1 MWHPR
6 TRPGFNPRR
15 RPLRLEGLEDRC
27 VLATL
32 SPLSPQLLA
41 LPALSQPTLPNLA
54 PAGGITPGTT
64 PGGLLGG
71 NGTQGPL
78 GGALAGTPVGQTP
91 GVMNLPGGTT
101 LPGPGTPGGTGSPLP
116 GTFPGTSGLPNTL
129 GNPTGTPVLPGQGP
143 AGNVGGQPGVATVGA
158 TTAPNF
164 FPQTGPNNGIDNL
177 QDSQIVLLMNRR
189 VNEAAP
195 ASAVGNRPNEGL
207 LRPGE
212 AEAVNPANRATLR
225 SLAVLSGGNDQLD
238 DQQDEVLPAEE
249 VPAPAP
255 QWWDGA
261 PQPQAIPRDQDEAQP
276 AVPQTPPQETGALD
290 QALGELAEQA
300 GVPGRELSGL
310 LTESSLGGWEI
321 GLILAGVG
329 MGMNRRPLL
338 DEDQRAR
345 RRRRERAVNV

>member
-238 DQQDEVLPAEE
+238 DQEDEDLPAEE
-249 VPAPAP
+249 QPAPR
-255 QWWDGA
+255 WGDNV
-261 PQPQAIPRDQDEAQP
+261 PQPQVIPQDDARP
-276 AVPQTPPQETGALD
+276 AVPGPRAEEPEVQALD
-290 QALGELAEQA
+290 QLLEQA
-300 GVPGRELSGL
+300 GEPGRELSAVL
-310 LTESSLGGWEI
+310 SEAPLEPWTI
-321 GLILAGVG
+321 GLVLAGVG
-329 MGMNRRPLL
+329 VGMGRRPLL
-338 DEDQRAR
+338 EEDEEAAQRRAR
-345 RRRRERAVNV
+345 RRRDRVVTF